1 MQSFIFTVTMILS
14 AITNSDSTE
23 ILTETEKKQE

>member
-1 MQSFIFTVTMILS
+1 MQSFIFTVTMIIS
-14 AITNSDSTE
+14 SITNSDSSE